1 MELKSTQFD
10 MTDPFARQEGLA
22 RKVERHLLAM
32 PAARRQ
38 AILADF
44 LPPIMAEPPRL
55 ISMQVTTPRF
65 PMEARPLPQAAPV
78 SMPTVIFRPRRIRRP
93 LTRQEWLLLVAL
105 RLAIRL
111 RRTARKQIRLNLK
124 ATRRFLRRVLPR
136 PKPLRGARAR

>member
-10 MTDPFARQEGLA
+10 MTDPFARQEVLA

-55 ISMQVTTPRF
+55 ISMPVTTTRF
-65 PMEARPLPQAAPV
+65 PMEAQPLPQAAPV
-78 SMPTVIFRPRRIRRP
+78 SMPTVIYRPRRIRRP
-93 LTRQEWLLLVAL
+93 LTRQEWLLLVTLRLAL
-105 RLAIRL
+105 RLHRA
-111 RRTARKQIRLNLK
+111 ARKQVHLKLK
-124 ATRRFLRRVLPR
+124 ASRRFMRRALQR
-136 PKPLRGARAR
+136 HRAIRGY